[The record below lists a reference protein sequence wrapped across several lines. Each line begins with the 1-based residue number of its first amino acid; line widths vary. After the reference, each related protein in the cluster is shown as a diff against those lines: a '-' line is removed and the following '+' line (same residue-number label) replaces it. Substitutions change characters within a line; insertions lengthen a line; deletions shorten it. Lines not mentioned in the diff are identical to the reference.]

1 MEEESKSGEDQRIST
16 ESVKN
21 VFKNGRK
28 PTKEEFTKVWID
40 MINHIELLNADQ

>member
-1 MEEESKSGEDQRIST
+1 MEEELKSGEDQCIAT
-16 ESVKN
+16 ESVKS

-40 MINHIELLNADQ
+40 MINHIERLKSDQ